1 MLTDQEKKIVPILG
15 NLFSFVFS
23 FISTSVFQQMVSQ
36 AVVFLYEFLEFQN
49 WDLPSEIWNVQNA
62 IIKDWLLGVDSVL
75 FRNYFYYLC

>member
-1 MLTDQEKKIVPILG
+1 
-15 NLFSFVFS
+15 
-23 FISTSVFQQMVSQ
+23 MVSQ

-49 WDLPSEIWNVQNA
+49 WDLPYEIWNVQNA